1 MQSVKKTLL
10 TRNLRAGFTI
20 VEMLVVITVI
30 AILAAVVTVGYGSV
44 QENARDQ
51 ARISD
56 LEQIRLALN
65 LYKQDHGSYPGEED
79 FTDVV
84 QSFGLDAADMRGVS
98 YVYDNSA
105 TCVTGQYNVVTLR
118 ATMENE
124 SNGNLTEQRSRC
136 SDLVGGDSDFI
147 LLLDIFESP

>member
-1 MQSVKKTLL
+1 MQSVKKTLRP
-10 TRNLRAGFTI
+10 RNLRAGFTI

-65 LYKQDHGSYPGEED
+65 LYKQDLGRYPSDDVE
-79 FTDVV
+79 FTQAVANAGLEANDVT
-84 QSFGLDAADMRGVS
+84 
-98 YVYDNSA
+98 YYDSEPCASGYSA
-105 TCVTGQYNVVTLR
+105 VTLR
-118 ATMENE
+118 TTMENE
-124 SNGNLTEQRSRC
+124 SNGNLAEIRNRC
-136 SDLVGGDSDFI
+136 SSLEGDDDDFI
-147 LLLDIFESP
+147 LLLDIFESS